1 MTAPTQAGEAAK
13 EPAGAKV
20 ADKVDLLP
28 DQPGVYL
35 MKDARGQIIYVG
47 KAGSLHHRVKSYF
60 RSPGQLDP
68 KTQVLVRHIADLDY
82 IVTDSE
88 IEALVLECNLI
99 KKYRPRYNVSLRDD
113 KNYPY
118 LRLSIQDEFPRLSV
132 TRSIGKD
139 GARYFGPFVDA
150 GAMHETM
157 KLIQRLFPLRTCSDR
172 SFANRSRP
180 CLYQHIGRCTA
191 PCAGQISREE
201 YGEMVRGVIDFLEGR
216 GEELVPQLE
225 AKMRQ
230 AAARMEFEKAAV
242 YRDQVEA
249 IKKVVAKQKMAQ
261 ANQEDLDVVAIARG
275 FNQAC
280 GQVFFMRDG
289 KVVGREHFLLSGTDQ
304 LSREEIITAFVKQ
317 FYSGLPS
324 VPRRILLQEPLV
336 EAEQEVVA
344 RWLAEKAGHKV
355 ELVVPKRGPK
365 RELVEMV
372 HRNALLI
379 LEERQAR
386 IQSRRQMAVEALA
399 ELQRVLG
406 LPEPP
411 LRIEGYDISN
421 LQGTS
426 MVGSMVVF
434 EGGQPQAGEYRRF
447 RLKGVETQDDFAC
460 LAEIVGRR
468 FHRYRAG
475 DDKFARLPDL
485 VLIDGGRGQLSAAR
499 QAMREAG
506 VDSIPMVA
514 LAKGE
519 ELLFREGDPLPLRLP
534 RDSVAL
540 RLLQYVRDE
549 AHRFAITYHRQLRQ
563 KGSRGSVLDAI
574 PGIGSRRKKALL
586 AQFGSVSSLR
596 EATVEQ
602 LAQVPGMT
610 RPVAQRLYDYLHS
623 GQRQ

>member
-1 MTAPTQAGEAAK
+1 MMASTSADPAAGDST
-13 EPAGAKV
+13 PVKV
-20 ADKVDLLP
+20 LEKVELLP

-47 KAGSLHHRVKSYF
+47 KAGCLRHRVRSYF
-60 RSPGQLDP
+60 RSPRQLDP
-68 KTQVLVRHIADLDY
+68 KTQVLVRHITDLDY
-82 IVTDSE
+82 IVTDTE

-99 KKYRPRYNVSLRDD
+99 KRHRPRYNVSLRDD

-118 LRLSIQDEFPRLSV
+118 LRLSLQDQFPRLSI
-132 TRSIGKD
+132 TRSVGKD

-157 KLIQRLFPLRTCSDR
+157 KLLQRLFPLRTCSDHA
-172 SFANRSRP
+172 FINRSRP
-180 CLYQHIGRCTA
+180 CLYQHIGRCVG
-191 PCAGQISREE
+191 PCTGQISQEE
-201 YGEMVRGVIDFLEGR
+201 YGQMVRGVVDFLEGR

-230 AAARMEFEKAAV
+230 AAEAMEFEKAAL
-242 YRDQVEA
+242 YRDQAEA
-249 IKKVVAKQKMAQ
+249 IRKVVAKQKMAL
-261 ANQEDLDVVAIARG
+261 ANQEDMDVVAIARG

-289 KVVGREHFLLSGTDQ
+289 KVVGREHFLLSGTDE

-317 FYSGLPS
+317 FYSNLPS
-324 VPRRILLQEPLV
+324 VPRRILLQEPLEEGEHAV
-336 EAEQEVVA
+336 IAQ
-344 RWLAEKAGHKV
+344 WLAKKAGDKV

-365 RELVEMV
+365 RELVEMA
-372 HRNALLI
+372 HHNALLI

-386 IQSRRQMAVEALA
+386 IQSQRQMAVEALA

-411 LRIEGYDISN
+411 LRIEGFDISN

-426 MVGSMVVF
+426 IVGSMVVF
-434 EGGQPQAGEYRRF
+434 EGGQPLSSDYRRF
-447 RLKGVETQDDFAC
+447 RLKGIETQDDFAC
-460 LAEIVGRR
+460 MAQVVARR
-468 FHRYRAG
+468 FRNYQAG

-485 VLIDGGRGQLSAAR
+485 VLIDGGRGQLAAAR
-499 QAMREAG
+499 GAMREVGA
-506 VDSIPMVA
+506 DSIPTVA

-519 ELLFREGDPLPLRLP
+519 EMLFREGEASPLRLP
-534 RDSVAL
+534 RDSAAL
-540 RLLQYVRDE
+540 HLLQRVRDE

-563 KGSRGSVLDAI
+563 KGGRGSVLDDI
-574 PGIGSRRKKALL
+574 PGIGPRRKKALL
-586 AQFGSVSSLR
+586 AQFGSISALR
-596 EATVEQ
+596 KATVEQ

-610 RPVAQRLYDYLHS
+610 RPIAQELYDYFHS
-623 GQRQ
+623 QERQ